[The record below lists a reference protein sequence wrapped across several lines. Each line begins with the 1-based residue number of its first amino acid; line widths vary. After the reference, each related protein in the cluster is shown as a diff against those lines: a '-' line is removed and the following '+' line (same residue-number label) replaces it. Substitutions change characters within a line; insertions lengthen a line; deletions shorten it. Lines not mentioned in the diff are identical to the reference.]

1 MKLRGTGAL
10 VVALSALILVSCS
23 TGPQPPKVGTP
34 AFYWTAAQETYAAGD
49 YLKTVQHLEGV
60 IKSDNEYTARA
71 YPWYLV
77 LNAGMARGYAELA
90 DNFEYGAKANRGN
103 PTPFR
108 RQMNDYRTIA
118 SRLSLSLAEAFEKF
132 EKASTDAK
140 IPLAFA
146 FPTGTSFPSA
156 HLQKIANGQLP
167 QSAILEDLRRSHLQT
182 SVLLTATRVV
192 GAPDD
197 TAKTQEIFK
206 GPDASVPREVFM
218 TEMANVLH
226 DAAKLYMPKKLN
238 EPNRL
243 EFFANH
249 AIDALKPLPE
259 TKETKALIANIQKTL
274 KQAKSE

>member
-49 YLKTVQHLEGV
+49 YLKAVQHLEGV
-60 IKSDNEYTARA
+60 LRSDNEYTARA

-77 LNAGMARGYAELA
+77 LEAGMARGYAELA
-90 DNFEYGAKANRGN
+90 DNFEYGAKENRGN

-108 RQMNDYRTIA
+108 RQMNDYRTVA
-118 SRLSLSLAEAFEKF
+118 SRLSLSFAEAFEKW
-132 EKASTDAK
+132 EKAATDAK
-140 IPLAFA
+140 VPLAFA
-146 FPTGTSFPSA
+146 FPTGSSFPSA
-156 HLQKIANGQLP
+156 QLQKIASGQMP
-167 QSAILEDLRRSHLQT
+167 QPAILEDLRRSHLQT
-182 SVLLTATRVV
+182 VVLLTATRVV

-206 GPDASVPREVFM
+206 GPDAGVPRDVFI
-218 TEMANVLH
+218 TEMANFMH
-226 DAAKLYMPKKLN
+226 DAAKLYTPKKLN
-238 EPNRL
+238 DPNRL
-243 EFFANH
+243 EYFATH
-249 AIDALKPLPE
+249 AMDALKPLPE
-259 TKETKALIANIQKTL
+259 TKESKALIANIQKTI